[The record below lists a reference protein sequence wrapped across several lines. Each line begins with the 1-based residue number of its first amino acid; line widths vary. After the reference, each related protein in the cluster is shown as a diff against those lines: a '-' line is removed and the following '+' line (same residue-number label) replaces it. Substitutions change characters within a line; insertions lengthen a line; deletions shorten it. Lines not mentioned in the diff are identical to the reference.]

1 MIIKIL
7 GTGCDK
13 CDKSYDNALKA
24 LEELGIPGEVE
35 KVTDLVTMM
44 KYGILS
50 TPGIVIDEKVVM
62 TGRVATVEDF
72 KILLKK

>member
-62 TGRVATVEDF
+62 TGRVASVDDF
-72 KILLKK
+72 KKFLK

>member
-13 CDKSYDNALKA
+13 CDKSYDNAIRATK
-24 LEELGIPGEVE
+24 ELGIEAKVE

-50 TPGIVIDEKVVM
+50 TPGIVINEKVVM
-62 TGRVATVEDF
+62 TGRVATLDDY
-72 KILLKK
+72 KRLLK

>member
-13 CDKSYDNALKA
+13 CDKSYDNAIRATK
-24 LEELGIPGEVE
+24 ELGIEAKIE

-50 TPGIVIDEKVVM
+50 TPGIVINEKVVM
-62 TGRVATVEDF
+62 TGRVATLDDY
-72 KILLKK
+72 KRLLK

>member
-13 CDKSYDNALKA
+13 CDKSYDNAILATK
-24 LEELGIPGEVE
+24 ELGIEAKVE

-50 TPGIVIDEKVVM
+50 TPGIVINEKVVM
-62 TGRVATVEDF
+62 TGRVATLDDY
-72 KILLKK
+72 KRLLK